1 MTAKSRYRVA
11 VSSAGGVVTLL
22 VALSAGPLMA
32 QAADEV
38 RRVTLTEAIQTALR
52 ASPALEQAAANI
64 RQSETQR
71 TSAFGAFL
79 PSVNLGYGFS
89 DASTGRLDPTGQ
101 AITATSWTT
110 QLSASLDILDGFRRY
125 HQFQNAR
132 KNVAAQVAS
141 FEQQR
146 YQTELAVKTAFYDAV
161 AAGERVR
168 VEQDRVDRQLEQLDF
183 VRQQIQLGQA
193 TRADSLQSR
202 VDLNDARLALLNA
215 QNDARAAQFALAEAM
230 GVEERLA
237 PALEVVPE
245 PDTIRWELD
254 HLMRTAQ
261 SQAPRIRA
269 ARRSVEAA
277 EASVK
282 TQKSP
287 YFPSLRFSGGFD
299 WQNSDFPPKGR
310 SWSIRLS
317 GSLPL
322 FDGLQREAGVA
333 RAQAQMTVS
342 QAQLRLAELAVRSDV
357 DDAYSG
363 IETALAGLRL
373 AEESVE
379 LSRENLRVNQQRY
392 RFGTA
397 TILDLQQAQINLE
410 QAQVNV
416 IQRKFDYQVGVAR
429 LESLL
434 GMPLT
439 SLGGAAAEPGRGGTG
454 TKDGTTP

>member
-1 MTAKSRYRVA
+1 MTAKSLYRMG
-11 VSSAGGVVTLL
+11 SIPAGGAALLATLW
-22 VALSAGPLMA
+22 AGPLAA
-32 QAADEV
+32 QGIEEV
-38 RRVTLTEAIQTALR
+38 RRVTLEEAIRTAR
-52 ASPALEQAAANI
+52 RTSPALEQALANI

-79 PSVNLGYGFS
+79 PSVNLGYSYS

-101 AITATSWTT
+101 SITATSWTT
-110 QLSASLDILDGFRRY
+110 QLSASYDILDGLRRY
-125 HQFQNAR
+125 NQLQNAR

-141 FEQQR
+141 YEQQR
-146 YQTELAVKTAFYDAV
+146 YQAELAVKTAFYDAV
-161 AAGERVR
+161 AAGERVQVERDR
-168 VEQDRVDRQLEQLDF
+168 VERQLEQLDF

-230 GVEERLA
+230 GVEYRLA
-237 PALEVVPE
+237 PALEIVPE
-245 PDTIRWELD
+245 PDTVRLELER
-254 HLMRTAQ
+254 LMQIAQ
-261 SQAPRIRA
+261 RQAPRIRS
-269 ARRSVEAA
+269 ARRSLEAA
-277 EASVK
+277 ESNVK

-299 WQNSDFPPKGR
+299 WRNSDFPPKGR
-310 SWSIRLS
+310 SWSLRLS

-333 RAQAQMTVS
+333 RARAQVTATE
-342 QAQLRLAELAVRSDV
+342 AQLRLAELAVRSDV

-410 QAQVNV
+410 QAQVSV

-439 SLGGAAAEPGRGGTG
+439 SPGAAAAEPGGAASGTNDR
-454 TKDGTTP
+454 TRP